1 MNETTLTAA
10 ERIRAFADAV
20 RAQLADLP
28 ADEVDDLVEGLVGDL
43 TDQAADH
50 DGAIELGDPAAYA
63 EELRSA
69 AGLPERGPL
78 AAETKTPWHERIA
91 AAAGRAVARIRS
103 SRAGA
108 EILGVLGA
116 LRPLW
121 WLARGFGMFA
131 VLSVLLGYGI
141 WTMLTQGWPGM
152 RILAWTLLMLL
163 IVISVQWGRGRWLPK
178 NRLRHIRTVAS
189 IIAVLILPFAA
200 GAFVTAVTNHGNS
213 VGTTTYEQ
221 QPLGLSLDGDRV
233 VNLFVYDKDGKP
245 IEGAQVYTNRGT
257 PLNLMGRDSEQY
269 DSAATYWGFG
279 DSGTT
284 TLPYRDAQGRPVWN
298 VYPLQLGR
306 LDDSTGQIDPSTT
319 LTPQPPFLRAPDRA
333 LTATPAPSPGS
344 TMPPTPTPSPRPSE
358 AVPSPSPTPTPAG

>member
-1 MNETTLTAA
+1 MNETTLSAA
-10 ERIRAFADAV
+10 ERIRTFADAV

-28 ADEVDDLVEGLVGDL
+28 PDEIDDLVDGLVGDL
-43 TDQAADH
+43 TDQADDH
-50 DGAIELGDPAAYA
+50 GGDIELGDPAAYA

-69 AGLPERGPL
+69 AGLPERAT
-78 AAETKTPWHERIA
+78 AAVAPTKTPWRARVA
-91 AAAGRAVARIRS
+91 AAAGRGVGRIRS
-103 SRAGA
+103 SHAGR

-131 VLSVLLGYGI
+131 MVSVLLGYGI

-152 RILAWTLLMLL
+152 RILAWTLLILL
-163 IVISVQWGRGRWLPK
+163 TVLSVQWGRGRWLPK
-178 NRLRHIRTVAS
+178 NRLKHIRTVVS
-189 IIAVLILPFAA
+189 VIALLVLPLAV
-200 GAFVTAVTNHGNS
+200 GVFVTAVTNR
-213 VGTTTYEQ
+213 GTVQ
-221 QPLGLSLDGDRV
+221 VVNQPAPGLSLDGDRV

-257 PLNLMGRDSEQY
+257 PLNLMGRGSDQF
-269 DSAATYWGFG
+269 DSAAAFWGPG

-306 LDDSTGQIDPSTT
+306 VDDQTGQLDSSTT
-319 LTPQPPFLRAPDRA
+319 IAPQPPFLRAPDRV
-333 LTATPAPSPGS
+333 LTVTPQPTASS
-344 TMPPTPTPSPRPSE
+344 TMPPTTSPTPQPSDS
-358 AVPSPSPTPTPAG
+358 APSPSPTSTPAG

>member
-1 MNETTLTAA
+1 MNETTLAAA

-28 ADEVDDLVEGLVGDL
+28 AEEVDDLVEGLVGDL

-69 AGLPERGPL
+69 AGLPERGPVVG
-78 AAETKTPWHERIA
+78 TKTPWHKRLA
-91 AAAGRAVARIRS
+91 ATAGRVAGRIRT

-108 EILGVLGA
+108 EILGILGA

-131 VLSVLLGYGI
+131 VVSVLLGFGI
-141 WTMLTQGWPGM
+141 WTMLTQGWPGT
-152 RILAWTLLMLL
+152 RILAWILL
-163 IVISVQWGRGRWLPK
+163 ILLTVLSVQWGRGRWLPK
-178 NRLRHIRTVAS
+178 NALKHIRTVAS
-189 IIAVLILPFAA
+189 VIALLILPFAA
-200 GAFVTAVTNHGNS
+200 GALITAVTNHGNS
-213 VGTTTYEQ
+213 VERSYT

-257 PLNLMGRDSEQY
+257 PLNLMGRDSAQF

-306 LDDSTGQIDPSTT
+306 LDESTGQIDPSTT

-333 LTATPAPSPGS
+333 LTATPAPSP
-344 TMPPTPTPSPRPSE
+344 
-358 AVPSPSPTPTPAG
+358 